1 MQFLAS
7 LLLAAMAASTA
18 LATVP
23 TISSFSAAGCSG
35 APLATWSGVPE
46 DAYCQATPGANSLN
60 ITPGASDNNCRLS
73 VYTTPACSLANCDGT
88 TGGVIADPPDVAGCF
103 TSPEQIGSVRILC
116 ITTG

>member
-1 MQFLAS
+1 MQLLS
-7 LLLAAMAASTA
+7 SLLLLAAMAASTA

-23 TISSFSAAGCSG
+23 TISSFSTADCSG

-46 DAYCQATPGANSLN
+46 DAFCQATPGATSLN
-60 ITPGASDNNCRLS
+60 ITPGAADNNCRLS
-73 VYTTPACSLANCDGT
+73 VYTTPNCDGT

-103 TSPEQIGSVRILC
+103 TSPEEIGSVRILC

>member
-1 MQFLAS
+1 MQLLAS
-7 LLLAAMAASTA
+7 LFLAAMTTTTA

-35 APLATWSGVPE
+35 TPLATWSGAPE
-46 DAYCQATPGANSLN
+46 DAFCQATPGATSLN
-60 ITPGASDNNCRLS
+60 ITPGGADNNCRLS
-73 VYTTPACSLANCDGT
+73 VYTTPNCDGT

-103 TSPEQIGSVRILC
+103 TSPEEIGSVRILC